1 MATMKLGT
9 KPEIFVLEGL
19 TWRCM
24 NELESDVV
32 VEVGEMSF
40 YLHKATPLGVMQFP
54 LLSRSGVLQRM
65 ISEYQPPEDGGDGM
79 CTLQLD
85 DIPGGAKAFE
95 LAAKFCYD
103 VKIEL
108 NALNVVC
115 LRCAAEYLR
124 MTDEYAEGNL
134 ITQAESFLADVLG
147 NWKDSIKA
155 LETCEGVLPTAE
167 DLHLVSRCIT
177 ALASK
182 ACASDAAP
190 PLAALRN
197 ASCVVVD
204 RDALWNGI
212 GSADTPRGSAS
223 SGMDWWYEDVSF
235 LSLPMFK
242 RLIQAM
248 EAKGMRDESIAGAI
262 MFYAGRFL
270 PGLKR
275 NTSFSN
281 ALAGFGAGGGGG
293 GGDGMSSRNVT
304 PRAASVSAPSEGD
317 QRYFLEEIVA
327 LLPTKKGVA
336 STRFLLGMLRTAMLL
351 HASPLCRENLER
363 RIGAQLED
371 ASLDDL
377 LVPNLGY
384 TVETLYDI
392 DCVQRILDYFMS
404 STDGLGTGYTSP
416 AVAEEGGAGAGGL
429 GVVAQGGTPSSSLSP
444 ITMVAKL
451 MDGYLSEVAP
461 DTNLKLPKFQ
471 ALAAVVPDYARP
483 VDDGIYRAI
492 DIYLKSHPWLSES
505 EREQLCRLMNCQK
518 LSLEA
523 CTHAAQNERLPL
535 RVVVQVLFFEQLR
548 LRTSIAGWFF
558 VSDNAAA
565 DGVARPRPGG
575 GAIVPKGSAVAA
587 GALAETDADPDAD
600 APPAEKEESIIEVKA
615 RVSDLEKEC
624 KCMKQEIRR
633 LGKPRRSW
641 SLLGRK
647 CGFGAKVQQQQPQ
660 PAMSGK

>member
-1 MATMKLGT
+1 MRSEQLSSASFGSADGHSDPSNRQQKKTMASMKLGS
-9 KPEIFVLEGL
+9 KPEIFVLDGL

-24 NELESDVV
+24 TELESDVV

-40 YLHKATPLGVMQFP
+40 YLHKFP

-65 ISEYQPPEDGGDGM
+65 ISEYQPPADGGGGM

-95 LAAKFCYD
+95 LAAKFCYE

-124 MTDEYAEGNL
+124 MTDDYAEGNL
-134 ITQAESFLADVLG
+134 ITQAESFLADVLA

-177 ALASK
+177 ALASR
-182 ACASDAAP
+182 ACASDAAAPPP
-190 PLAALRN
+190 PLRN
-197 ASCVVVD
+197 PSID

-212 GSADTPRGSAS
+212 GSADTPRAAAAAAG
-223 SGMDWWYEDVSF
+223 GMDWWYEDVSF

-248 EAKGMRDESIAGAI
+248 EAKGMRPESIAGAI

-281 ALAGFGAGGGGG
+281 ALAGYSGDAG
-293 GGDGMSSRNVT
+293 SRNLT
-304 PRAASVSAPSEGD
+304 PRAANVSAPSEGD

-336 STRFLLGMLRTAMLL
+336 STKFLLGMLRTAMLL

-384 TVETLYDI
+384 TLETLYDI

-416 AVAEEGGAGAGGL
+416 ALPEDGG
-429 GVVAQGGTPSSSLSP
+429 GVPQSGTPSSSPSP

-451 MDGYLSEVAP
+451 MDGYLAEVAP
-461 DTNLKLPKFQ
+461 DNNLKLPKFQ

-558 VSDNAAA
+558 VSDNAAG
-565 DGVARPRPGG
+565 DGARRGPG
-575 GAIVPKGSAVAA
+575 GAIVVPKGGAAAA
-587 GALAETDADPDAD
+587 GEAEVDTDADVTEGKVEVITDV
-600 APPAEKEESIIEVKA
+600 KE
-615 RVSDLEKEC
+615 RVSELEKEC
-624 KCMKQEIRR
+624 KSMKQEIRR
-633 LGKPRRSW
+633 LAKPRKSW
-641 SLLGRK
+641 NLLTRK
-647 CGFGAKVQQQQPQ
+647 CGFGTKVQQAQT
-660 PAMSGK
+660 AMNGK

>member
-1 MATMKLGT
+1 
-9 KPEIFVLEGL
+9 
-19 TWRCM
+19 
-24 NELESDVV
+24 
-32 VEVGEMSF
+32 
-40 YLHKATPLGVMQFP
+40 MQFP

-65 ISEYQPPEDGGDGM
+65 ISEYQPPADGGGGGGM

-124 MTDEYAEGNL
+124 MTDDYAEGNL
-134 ITQAESFLADVLG
+134 ITQAECFLADVLA

-177 ALASK
+177 ALASR
-182 ACASDAAP
+182 ACASDAAA
-190 PLAALRN
+190 PLVRN
-197 ASCVVVD
+197 ASVVD
-204 RDALWNGI
+204 KDALWNGI
-212 GSADTPRGSAS
+212 RSGDTASAAAAAAAA

-248 EAKGMRDESIAGAI
+248 EAKGMRAESIAGAI

-275 NTSFSN
+275 DTSFSN
-281 ALAGFGAGGGGG
+281 ALASYGADGSGGGG
-293 GGDGMSSRNVT
+293 GMSSRNIT

-336 STRFLLGMLRTAMLL
+336 STKFLLGMLRKAMLL

-384 TVETLYDI
+384 HVETLYDI

-404 STDGLGTGYTSP
+404 STDGIGTGYTSP
-416 AVAEEGGAGAGGL
+416 ALAEEGGGSL
-429 GVVAQGGTPSSSLSP
+429 GIPQGGTPSSSLSP

-451 MDGYLSEVAP
+451 MDGFLAEVAP

-483 VDDGIYRAI
+483 VDDGIYRAT
-492 DIYLKSHPWLSES
+492 DIYLKVHIAELWAFTVPFVILS
-505 EREQLCRLMNCQK
+505 
-518 LSLEA
+518 A
-523 CTHAAQNERLPL
+523 CTCTYCSRTRGCQNR
-535 RVVVQVLFFEQLR
+535 RG
-548 LRTSIAGWFF
+548 SSCAG
-558 VSDNAAA
+558 
-565 DGVARPRPGG
+565 
-575 GAIVPKGSAVAA
+575 
-587 GALAETDADPDAD
+587 
-600 APPAEKEESIIEVKA
+600 
-615 RVSDLEKEC
+615 C
-624 KCMKQEIRR
+624 
-633 LGKPRRSW
+633 
-641 SLLGRK
+641 
-647 CGFGAKVQQQQPQ
+647 
-660 PAMSGK
+660 

>member
-1 MATMKLGT
+1 MATMKLGS

-24 NELESDVV
+24 TELESDVV

-40 YLHKATPLGVMQFP
+40 YLHKFP

-65 ISEYQPPEDGGDGM
+65 ISEYQAPAEDGGGM

-95 LAAKFCYD
+95 LAARFCYD

-124 MTDEYAEGNL
+124 MTDDYAEGNL
-134 ITQAESFLADVLG
+134 ITQAESFLADVLA

-167 DLHLVSRCIT
+167 DLHIVSRCIT

-182 ACASDAAP
+182 ACASDAAAWP
-190 PLAALRN
+190 TAHAAAAVAAKN
-197 ASCVVVD
+197 ASH
-204 RDALWNGI
+204 DALWNGI
-212 GSADTPRGSAS
+212 GSGGTPRGGAGAAAGC

-248 EAKGMRDESIAGAI
+248 EGKGMRAESIAGAI

-281 ALAGFGAGGGGG
+281 ASFGGDCGAG
-293 GGDGMSSRNVT
+293 SRSMT
-304 PRAASVSAPSEGD
+304 PRAANVSAPSEGD

-327 LLPTKKGVA
+327 LLPAKKGVA

-371 ASLDDL
+371 ACLDDL

-416 AVAEEGGAGAGGL
+416 AVAEEGSLGAP
-429 GVVAQGGTPSSSLSP
+429 QGGSPSSLSP

-451 MDGYLSEVAP
+451 MDGYLAEVAP

-483 VDDGIYRAI
+483 VDDGIYRAM

-558 VSDNAAA
+558 VSSNAAA
-565 DGVARPRPGG
+565 GDGAQPHPGG
-575 GAIVPKGSAVAA
+575 SAIVPKGAAAA
-587 GALAETDADPDAD
+587 GQSDSDAD
-600 APPAEKEESIIEVKA
+600 ADEGKGKELELPAEAITDVKA
-615 RVSDLEKEC
+615 RVSELEKEC
-624 KCMKQEIRR
+624 LRMKQEIRR
-633 LGKPRRSW
+633 LGRPRRSW
-641 SLLGRK
+641 SLLTRK
-647 CGFGAKVQQQQPQ
+647 CGFGTKVQQAQ